1 MSGIKFRSIF
11 LRSIFLLVVGGF
23 ASNANAFSPILNF
36 SDLITGPDTGLGDAK
51 GSGVIV
57 TVWGQNLGSSQGSSA
72 IEYCD
77 SASTCRSGYVYY
89 WKNADGTLPGGPANL
104 YESHR
109 MQEVA
114 FSIPDSATG
123 AGEIKVTVDGKESTL
138 PFTVRP
144 GGIYHA
150 KSTGTGTGDGS
161 WSKPFATV
169 DGFLD
174 NTGAG
179 DTLYLHDIDEGQFGK
194 VRTWYDNRGV
204 KATEANHFAFIAYP
218 GERPINRGQQ
228 NIQFYN
234 SSGLVTSKITVYS
247 SNCRDETLKDC
258 PIENKS
264 DGIIPGAWGRVI
276 GNEVT
281 DIPGGYC
288 ATGQSGAI
296 SGGGANIEG
305 AKIYGNY
312 VHDYGCP
319 NTSKLHHTTYFTIR
333 DNSNDRQI
341 KAWELGW
348 NYLKNNHPKNGLH
361 NYDENS
367 GSGSECGDM
376 TTDLLIHD
384 NVIIDQ
390 AGAGIHEAAGCWTQ
404 DTYIYNNVIIRS
416 GRASD
421 VDCTS
426 SCGKAGM
433 GIHIGNGD
441 GDDYVFNNIVY
452 NWDPENLSDQ
462 GEKTA
467 CIYIQDTDSAYHI
480 NDNICY
486 NDRDEFLVT
495 GKGVTKAVGQ
505 NNIWHYAGSGT
516 PANMSVPGWDSGAI
530 TTDPLLTLTG
540 SKFSINSSSPAIG
553 KSTASIQRDIYGMDR
568 LPGAEIG
575 AVELTNRP
583 NPPSSISVQ

>member
-1 MSGIKFRSIF
+1 MSGMIFRSI
-11 LRSIFLLVVGGF
+11 LIFFIGIS
-23 ASNANAFSPILNF
+23 ASNAYANPILNF
-36 SDLITGPDTGLGDAK
+36 SDLISGPDTGLGDGK

-57 TVWGQNLGSSQGSSA
+57 TVWGQNLGSIQGNSS

-77 SASTCRSGYVYY
+77 STSTCRSGYVYY
-89 WKNADGTLPGGPANL
+89 WKNADGKLPGGPANL

-109 MQEVA
+109 MQEIA
-114 FSIPDSATG
+114 FSIPDSAAG
-123 AGEIKVTVDGKESTL
+123 AGTIKVTVNGMESTL

-144 GGIYHA
+144 GGIYHV
-150 KSTGTGTGDGS
+150 KSSGTGTGDGS

-169 DGFLD
+169 DGFLE

-179 DTLYLHDIDEGQFGK
+179 DTAYLHDIDEGEFGK
-194 VRTWYDNRGV
+194 YRTWYDNRGV
-204 KATEANHFAFIAYP
+204 KATDANHFAFVAYP

-247 SNCRDETLKDC
+247 SNCRDESLKDC
-258 PIENKS
+258 PVENKS

-305 AKIYGNY
+305 AKIFGNY
-312 VHDYGCP
+312 IHDYGCP

-333 DNSNDRQI
+333 DNSGDRQI
-341 KAWELGW
+341 KAWEIGW
-348 NYLKNNHPKNGLH
+348 NYLKDNHPKMGIH

-384 NVIIDQ
+384 NVIVDQ
-390 AGAGIHEAAGCWTQ
+390 GGAGISEGAGCWTQ
-404 DTYIYNNVIIRS
+404 DTYIYNNVLIRT
-416 GRASD
+416 GKASD

-426 SCGKAGM
+426 NCGQSGAGIFL
-433 GIHIGNGD
+433 GGGS
-441 GDDYVFNNIVY
+441 GDDYVYNNIIY
-452 NWDPENLSDQ
+452 NWDPDNLSNQ
-462 GEKTA
+462 GESTA
-467 CIYIQDTDSAYHI
+467 CIYLKSRDVSTHHI

-486 NDRDEFLVT
+486 NDRDEYFVT
-495 GKGVTKAVGQ
+495 GNGVDFAVGN
-505 NNIWHYAGSGT
+505 NNIWYFAGSGS
-516 PANMSVPGWDSGAI
+516 PSNMKVPGWDSGAI
-530 TTDPLLTLTG
+530 ISDPLLTLSG
-540 SKFSINSSSPAIG
+540 SRVSVHHGSLAIG
-553 KSTASIQRDIYGMDR
+553 KSSTSLQRDIYGMAR

-575 AVELTNRP
+575 AVEFILRP
-583 NPPSSISVQ
+583 KPPSNITVQQN